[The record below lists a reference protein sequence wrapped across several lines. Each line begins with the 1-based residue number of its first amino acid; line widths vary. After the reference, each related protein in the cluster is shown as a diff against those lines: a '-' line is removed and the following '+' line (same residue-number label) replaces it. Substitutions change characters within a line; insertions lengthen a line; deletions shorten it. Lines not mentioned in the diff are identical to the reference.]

1 MRRTIHLR
9 KNNYVIQ
16 YDMRV
21 SIQNFLAESVLS
33 FNSPVRPLV
42 FPFSAYQVYVTLKS
56 RILFCIFV
64 ISRAFLGATKNCH
77 DLQIQFSSSVISQK
91 SKVHQE
97 ASKDLYIKGR
107 KALAQC
113 VTVVTWKLH
122 KLCHHPEGQ

>member
-1 MRRTIHLR
+1 MDATDHPFTKKKLCHPVWHESFHS
-9 KNNYVIQ
+9 KLFSWVGPLIQ
-16 YDMRV
+16 
-21 SIQNFLAESVLS
+21 F
-33 FNSPVRPLV
+33 VRSLLFPL
-42 FPFSAYQVYVTLKS
+42 SAYQVYVTLKS

-64 ISRAFLGATKNCH
+64 LSRAFLGATKNCH